1 MDVFN
6 INQILTVA
14 LFLGALGLAW
24 LFVMKNRGVIR
35 PRLAQGRRMHL
46 TEATAIGP
54 NQRAMILQ
62 VDQREFLVV
71 ALKGAAPAI
80 TELGAVVAEVS
91 A

>member
-1 MDVFN
+1 MDIFS

-35 PRLAQGRRMHL
+35 PRLAQGRRMHM
-46 TEATAIGP
+46 TEAAALGP

-71 ALKGAAPAI
+71 ALKGAAPTV
-80 TELGAVVAEVS
+80 TELGTVAAEVS